1 MNRAARWLSILV
13 AMSITSCAT
22 TGDDPLKNTKKLAR
36 EGHLSLYNNGAFSVP
51 STSITLIPPA
61 PSAYEF
67 ATELMGLRARESF
80 LLALKR
86 ASESVY
92 IVSEGAELT
101 FSVAEDIRE
110 GSISGAD
117 EIRKL
122 SRESGIL
129 LVDRS
134 SELGKNI
141 AGKSWEFSKETYA
154 DMERMGASIAKGA
167 LKKSKSIERKGVDQ
181 GKEMAGASIEIAG
194 KVSEESIKRA
204 VASARYAKESFVI
217 GYATLPARTK
227 ERARNV
233 GDSLSDLN
241 LVKIVKE
248 EDERRSRWA
257 GKAVDLFGDTVNGY
271 SGKVSETFGKAGEE
285 FRETYRTSG
294 LSLAAL
300 KSLRYVIQGV
310 FWEATV
316 EPMTNITAASVG
328 YIAVNT
334 VAFPVM
340 VVTRSGVAT
349 TNVAIEVTWNSAGT
363 GYDIVAPSATAAM
376 AGLYSLVD
384 LSGSHLFA
392 GATATTG
399 NIVGYS
405 EVGTAKVAGLV
416 VKGGGSAAG
425 KSVQYIGAPLAAA
438 GIFVGSGTVGA
449 AVAVGEATTG
459 GTILVTGEAASLAT
473 KGVGYVVSGATVVAG
488 TTASAGAG
496 GAYGIYQLSKAVAVP
511 AGYEFGGGMV
521 LSYETLSQL
530 GAQTILAAS
539 DATYMVLSLEG
550 PRWVIYAVK
559 GKTDKGDELQ
569 TGAILDLKKK
579 QEAGEEIYYIP
590 VSDDEMRKVV
600 NSAYET
606 LPELK

>member
-1 MNRAARWLSILV
+1 MNRAAKCLTIFV
-13 AMSITSCAT
+13 TMSITSCAT

-36 EGHLSLYNNGAFSVP
+36 EGHLSLYRNGAFNVP

-61 PSAYEF
+61 PSTYEF

-101 FSVAEDIRE
+101 FSVAENIKI
-110 GSISGAD
+110 GSFSGAD
-117 EIRKL
+117 EIRRL
-122 SRESGIL
+122 SKKSGSL
-129 LVDRS
+129 LIYRS
-134 SELGKNI
+134 SELGRNI
-141 AGKSWEFSKETYA
+141 VGKSWEFSLETKE
-154 DMERMGASIAKGA
+154 DIDRMGASISKWSVKKGE
-167 LKKSKSIERKGVDQ
+167 SIERKGVSQ
-181 GKEMAGASIEIAG
+181 GREMAGDSIEMAG
-194 KVSEESIKRA
+194 KVSEKSLKRA
-204 VASARYAKESFVI
+204 GASVTYAKESFVL
-217 GYATLPARTK
+217 GYAALPARTK
-227 ERARNV
+227 ERARKV
-233 GDSLSDLN
+233 GDSISDLSI
-241 LVKIVKE
+241 VKIIKE
-248 EDERRSRWA
+248 EDERRGRWA
-257 GKAVDLFGDTVNGY
+257 GKAVDLFGETVNEY

-285 FRETYRTSG
+285 FRETYKTSG

-300 KSLRYVIQGV
+300 KSLRHVIQGV
-310 FWEATV
+310 FWDATI
-316 EPMTNITAASVG
+316 EPMANITAASVG

-340 VVTRSGVAT
+340 VVTRSGIAT
-349 TNVAIEVTWNSAGT
+349 ANVAIEVTWNSAGT

-384 LSGSHLFA
+384 LGGSHLFA
-392 GATATTG
+392 GAAATTG

-405 EVGTAKVAGLV
+405 EAGAAKVAGLV

-438 GIFVGSGTVGA
+438 GIAVGSGTVGT
-449 AVAVGEATTG
+449 AVAVGEAAAG

-473 KGVGYVVSGATVVAG
+473 KSVGYVASGATVAAG
-488 TTASAGAG
+488 TTVSAGAG
-496 GAYGIYQLSKAVAVP
+496 GAYGIYQISKAVAVP

-521 LSYETLSQL
+521 LGYETLSQL

-550 PRWVIYAVK
+550 PRWLIYAVK
-559 GKTDKGDELQ
+559 EKSGRSEDLQ
-569 TGAILDLKKK
+569 TGTILDMKKM

-590 VSDDEMRKVV
+590 VSDDEMRKIVS
-600 NSAYET
+600 SAYET

>member
-1 MNRAARWLSILV
+1 MNRAAKWLAVLV
-13 AMSITSCAT
+13 AISITSCAT

-36 EGHLSLYNNGAFSVP
+36 EGHLSLYRNGAFNVP

-67 ATELMGLRARESF
+67 ATELMGLRAKESF

-92 IVSEGAELT
+92 IVSEGTELT
-101 FSVAEDIRE
+101 FSVAKDIRE
-110 GSISGAD
+110 GSTIGAD
-117 EIRKL
+117 EITKL
-122 SRESGIL
+122 SRESGTL
-129 LVDRS
+129 LLYRS
-134 SELGKNI
+134 SELGRNI
-141 AGKSWEFSKETYA
+141 VGKSWEFSIETKE

-167 LKKSKSIERKGVDQ
+167 VKKGESIEKKGVDQ
-181 GKEMAGASIEIAG
+181 GKEMAGASIEMAE
-194 KVSEESIKRA
+194 KVSEKSIKRA
-204 VASARYAKESFVI
+204 GASARYAKESFVI
-217 GYATLPARTK
+217 GYAALPARTK
-227 ERARNV
+227 ERASKV
-233 GDSLSDLN
+233 GDSLNDLN

-257 GKAVDLFGDTVNGY
+257 GRAVDLFGETVNGY

-285 FRETYRTSG
+285 FRETNRTSG

-300 KSLRYVIQGV
+300 KSLRYVIQGL
-310 FWEATV
+310 FWDATV
-316 EPMTNITAASVG
+316 EPMANITAASVG
-328 YIAVNT
+328 YIVVNT

-392 GATATTG
+392 GAAATTG

-405 EVGTAKVAGLV
+405 EAGSAKVAGLV
-416 VKGGGSAAG
+416 VKGGGYAAG
-425 KSVQYIGAPLAAA
+425 KGVQYIGAPLAAA
-438 GIFVGSGTVGA
+438 GVAVGSGTVGT

-459 GTILVTGEAASLAT
+459 GTILVTGEAASVAT

-521 LSYETLSQL
+521 LGYETLSQL

-550 PRWVIYAVK
+550 PRWVIYAVR
-559 GKTDKGDELQ
+559 GKTGKGEDLQ
-569 TGAILDLKKK
+569 TGAILDMKKI

-590 VSDDEMRKVV
+590 VSDDEMKKVV
-600 NSAYET
+600 SSAYET